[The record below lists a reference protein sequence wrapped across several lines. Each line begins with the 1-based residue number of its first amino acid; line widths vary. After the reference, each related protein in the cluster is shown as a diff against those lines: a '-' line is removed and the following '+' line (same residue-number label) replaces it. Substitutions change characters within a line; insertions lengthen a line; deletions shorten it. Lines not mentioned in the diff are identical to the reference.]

1 MAKDT
6 NGIANVKDITEAFG
20 VTLSTKPTLCPKYSV
35 IIANSYLGVSG
46 YTYTDKQLVRFQ
58 HIFKKEDETKY
69 RLTITNFDTFLDEED
84 FGQDDG
90 TWEFYINDQVYDGGN
105 YPYST
110 LNYFDGEVTNYVE
123 ATTAQWRNLYN
134 IINNNNSWSSVYLE
148 NSDSGELLNLSNH
161 SNINIKTVIN
171 SLANGSNQS
180 ITLRYTEPEE
190 EISKNIVFGFYDI
203 DLVKEIDMTVTVT
216 IYSNNGKTYTKTC
229 DIAGGYNNGAY
240 ENRFYTGCTIPIE
253 YTGSTPT
260 NITYKYTIINNSTS
274 NDCYFDFA
282 EYYNGTRHYDR
293 EGFFVEGTSIKEND
307 GTSYVATEIPFDSGF
322 FAASDARLEFYFYN
336 R

>member
-69 RLTITNFDTFLDEED
+69 ILTITNFDTFLDEEG

-90 TWEFYINDQVYDGGN
+90 MWEFYINGQVYDGGI
-105 YPYST
+105 YPYSR
-110 LNYFDGEVTNYVE
+110 LNYFDDEVTKYVE
-123 ATTAQWRNLYN
+123 GTTTQWRNLYN
-134 IINNNNSWSSVYLE
+134 IINNNDAWSSVLLE
-148 NSDSGELLNLSNH
+148 NYNSGEHLSLSNY

-180 ITLRYTEPEE
+180 ISLRYTETEE

-229 DIAGGYNNGAY
+229 DIAGGYNNQAY
-240 ENRFYTGCTIPIE
+240 ANRFYTGCTIPIE
-253 YTGSTPT
+253 YTGTTPT
-260 NITYKYTIINNSTS
+260 NITYKYTITNRSTTEE
-274 NDCYFDFA
+274 CYFDFV
-282 EYYNGTRHYDR
+282 EYYNGTRTTDR
-293 EGFFVEGTSIKEND
+293 EGFYISGDVVKESDSTN
-307 GTSYVATEIPFDSGF
+307 YVATEIPFDSGF

>member
-69 RLTITNFDTFLDEED
+69 RLTITNFDSFLDAEG

-90 TWEFYINDQVYDGGN
+90 TWEFYINGQVYDGGI
-105 YPYST
+105 YPYSR
-110 LNYFDGEVTNYVE
+110 LNYFDDEVTKYVE
-123 ATTAQWRNLYN
+123 GTTTQWRNLYN
-134 IINNNNSWSSVYLE
+134 IINNNSAWSSVLLE
-148 NSDSGELLNLSNH
+148 NYDSGEHLSLSNF
-161 SNINIKTVIN
+161 SNIDIKTVIN
-171 SLANGSNQS
+171 NLANGSNQS
-180 ITLRYTEPEE
+180 ISLRYTEPDE
-190 EISKNIVFGFYDI
+190 EISKNIVFGFYDA
-203 DLVKEIDMTVTVT
+203 DLVHEIDMTVTVT
-216 IYSNNGKTYTKTC
+216 IYSNNGQTYTKTC

-240 ENRFYTGCTIPIE
+240 ANRFYTGCTIPIQ
-253 YTGSTPT
+253 YTGTTPT
-260 NITYKYTIINNSTS
+260 DITYKYTIKNRSTTEE
-274 NDCYFDFA
+274 CYFNFTQ
-282 EYYNGTRHYDR
+282 YYNGTRSADR
-293 EGFFVEGTSIKEND
+293 EDFFISGNVVKESDN
-307 GTSYVATEIPFDSGF
+307 TNYVATAIPFDYGF
-322 FAASDARLEFYFYN
+322 FAADDARLELYFHN